1 MHRHCCWL
9 SYRFVPLWKQENCP
23 HRITLCG
30 DYRDGLGSR
39 EERKSA
45 LLVQERIQQGALVQ
59 IPSEADTYA
68 LGIRQMLTP
77 IPNHPLLLM
86 RSIRDKINAA
96 RFPNDANESFLLL
109 WERSA

>member
-9 SYRFVPLWKQENCP
+9 FYRFVLLLKQENCP
-23 HRITLCG
+23 HRITLCD

-59 IPSEADTYA
+59 SPFRGGHLRIGDPA
-68 LGIRQMLTP
+68 
-77 IPNHPLLLM
+77 
-86 RSIRDKINAA
+86 
-96 RFPNDANESFLLL
+96 DANPDSQPSLTANAQYT
-109 WERSA
+109 R

>member
-9 SYRFVPLWKQENCP
+9 FYRFVPLWKQENCP

-30 DYRDGLGSR
+30 DYRDGFGSR

-59 IPSEADTYA
+59 SPFRGGHLRIGDPA
-68 LGIRQMLTP
+68 
-77 IPNHPLLLM
+77 
-86 RSIRDKINAA
+86 
-96 RFPNDANESFLLL
+96 DANPDSRPSLTANAQYT
-109 WERSA
+109 R